1 MNTPFA
7 PTLTIGA
14 ALASAG
20 PRLAAS
26 ESASLDA
33 QVLLAHTTGQ
43 ERGWLLAHAEAPLAP
58 AHAAAFETG
67 LQRLERGEPLPY
79 VLGEWEFFGLKLLVT
94 PAVLI
99 PRPET
104 ELLVE
109 TALAWMVAHPQARRA
124 ADVGTGSGCIAIALA
139 ANLPRL
145 RIDACDVSIEALDVA
160 RANVQRCS
168 VEEQVRLV
176 ESDLMAALA
185 GPYDLIT
192 ANLPYIPEARL
203 PELAITK
210 WEPRIALGGGDDGLR
225 FIEPFLQQA
234 AARLASPG
242 LMLAELDITLEHSA
256 ADLARSFF
264 PHAKVEVRPDLTG
277 RPRLLVIEQ

>member
-1 MNTPFA
+1 MRPPATV
-7 PTLTIGA
+7 GS
-14 ALASAG
+14 ALA
-20 PRLAAS
+20 AAS
-26 ESASLDA
+26 RLPNSESPALDV

-43 ERGWLLAHAEAPLAP
+43 ERGWLLAHGEAPLVP
-58 AHAAAFETG
+58 AHAAAFEAD

-79 VLGEWEFFGLKLLVT
+79 VLGEWEFFGLKLQVS

-109 TALAWMVAHPQARRA
+109 TALAWLKAHPAARRA
-124 ADVGTGSGCIAIALA
+124 ADIGTGSGCIPIAIAANAPGVNFDA
-139 ANLPRL
+139 ADISP
-145 RIDACDVSIEALDVA
+145 EALGVA
-160 RANVQRCS
+160 RANVQFHS
-168 VEEQVRLV
+168 LEDQVRLV
-176 ESDLMAALA
+176 ESDLMAELD

-203 PELAITK
+203 AELPITK

-225 FIEPFLQQA
+225 LIAPFLEQA
-234 AARLASPG
+234 AQRLAKPG
-242 LMLAELDITLEHSA
+242 LLLAEIDISLEHSA
-256 ADLARSFF
+256 AEAARVAF
-264 PHAKVEVRPDLTG
+264 PNTRIEVRPDLTG